1 MADVMLTKIETEQR
15 EIQSELRACMK
26 DVGLQLHQIQIEIAT
41 LKSRMTVLSA
51 GAAAIFGA
59 MVWALQYLL
68 TH

>member
-1 MADVMLTKIETEQR
+1 MADVMLTKIESEQR
-15 EIQSELRACMK
+15 EIQSELRTCMK
-26 DVGLQLHQIQIEIAT
+26 DVGVQLQQIQIEIAT